1 MADVYDKIAANF
13 AHARKDVSLASLTT
27 FRIGGPCRLLV
38 EACDEGEISKTLDL
52 CREYDVKYTIM
63 GNGSDILAADDGF
76 DGVAL
81 KLGGKF
87 ARVSARGGKI
97 FATAGTPVKSV
108 YNAALG
114 AGMGGMEFLSALPA
128 SLGGAVRMNAGCFG
142 GQMSDIVEKVW
153 AVGEGGKREFSGEE
167 LAFGYRNSAFCRNG
181 FVITAA
187 LLSSYHTAAERIAE
201 KAAFML
207 AEKKRSQP
215 VECFSA
221 GSVFRREG
229 DVVPARLIDLC
240 GLKGFCVGDA
250 AVSEK
255 HAGFI
260 INKGHATCRD
270 VVKLIDIVARKVK
283 AEFGVRLR
291 LEIQLLGSTD
301 DFRRLSYAYGVQS
314 RQTQD

>member
-1 MADVYDKIAANF
+1 M
-13 AHARKDVSLASLTT
+13 
-27 FRIGGPCRLLV
+27 V

-87 ARVSARGGKI
+87 ARVSVRKGKI
-97 FATAGTPVKSV
+97 FATAGTPVKRV

-187 LLSSYHTAAERIAE
+187 LLSSHPSAAERIAE

>member
-76 DGVAL
+76 DGVAQ

-87 ARVSARGGKI
+87 ASVSVRNGKI

-187 LLSSYHTAAERIAE
+187 RLASYH
-201 KAAFML
+201 
-207 AEKKRSQP
+207 
-215 VECFSA
+215 
-221 GSVFRREG
+221 
-229 DVVPARLIDLC
+229 
-240 GLKGFCVGDA
+240 
-250 AVSEK
+250 
-255 HAGFI
+255 
-260 INKGHATCRD
+260 
-270 VVKLIDIVARKVK
+270 
-283 AEFGVRLR
+283 
-291 LEIQLLGSTD
+291 
-301 DFRRLSYAYGVQS
+301 
-314 RQTQD
+314 